1 LICLINDT
9 PQGKE
14 VHASE
19 RFGNIYREA
28 NKREP
33 GSTLPLA
40 NIIGVSMIAGG
51 LVLAVIVIWRA
62 VVYRRL
68 DKEAR
73 KPLDD

>member
-1 LICLINDT
+1 LICLIKDT

-14 VHASE
+14 VHTSE
-19 RFGNIYREA
+19 GLPNIDREA

-40 NIIGVSMIAGG
+40 NIIGISMIAGG
-51 LVLAVIVIWRA
+51 LILAVIVIWRA
-62 VVYRRL
+62 AVYRRH

>member
-1 LICLINDT
+1 LIWLKKDT

-19 RFGNIYREA
+19 GFGNIYREA
-28 NKREP
+28 NKRESE
-33 GSTLPLA
+33 STLPLA
-40 NIIGVSMIAGG
+40 NIIGISMISGG
-51 LVLAVIVIWRA
+51 LILAGIVIWRA
-62 VVYRRL
+62 AVYRRL